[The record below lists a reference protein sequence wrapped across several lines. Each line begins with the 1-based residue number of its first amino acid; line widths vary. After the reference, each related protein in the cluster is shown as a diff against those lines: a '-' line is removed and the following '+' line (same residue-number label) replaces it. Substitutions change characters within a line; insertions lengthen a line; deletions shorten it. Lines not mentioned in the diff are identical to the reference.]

1 MCDVIGSYRCMNT
14 THSND
19 KKHTG
24 VRRVAG
30 RRAATARSV
39 LVCDLSGTHTDL
51 ANSLEPAGWKVDHA
65 DSVAVTEKLLCRV
78 TRLI

>member
-1 MCDVIGSYRCMNT
+1 MNT

-65 DSVAVTEKLLCRV
+65 DSVAVTEKLLYSNEYHV
-78 TRLI
+78 GLAFATE